1 MIDRKDLKPG
11 DEVVSIYTHGYG
23 SCGYAS
29 PMVIKKITKDIIIAT
44 RVADNMD
51 FDFIN
56 DDEMQEVNLARNYL
70 SNQSLRLFL
79 GTVEEARKR
88 DDERCKAESY
98 YSENQDFIL
107 SKIAKASLSDLKKIV
122 KILSKYGKDD

>member
-11 DEVVSIYTHGYG
+11 DEVVAIYTHGYG

-29 PMVIKKITKDIIIAT
+29 SMVIKKITKDYITAT
-44 RVADNMD
+44 RIADNMD

-56 DDEMQEVNLARNYL
+56 DDEMLYVNFARNYL

-79 GTVEEARKR
+79 GTIEEARKR
-88 DDERCKAESY
+88 DNERCEAESY

-107 SKIAKASLSDLKKIV
+107 SKITRASLSDLKKIV